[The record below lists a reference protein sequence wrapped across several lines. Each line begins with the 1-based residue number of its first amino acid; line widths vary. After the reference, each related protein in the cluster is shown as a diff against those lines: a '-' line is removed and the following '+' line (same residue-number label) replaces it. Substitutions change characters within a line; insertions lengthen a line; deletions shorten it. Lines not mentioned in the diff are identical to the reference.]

1 MRCISI
7 NGKKIGDGSEPFI
20 IAEAG
25 INHNGEMELAKK
37 MILAAKAANVD
48 AVKFQTFYAKDFIQ
62 DRTLMYTY
70 SSQGKEITE
79 PIIDMFERSEFKHE
93 EWKEIKQFCD
103 DNEILFLST
112 PGNVSDL
119 ELLMSMRVQAIKVG
133 SDDFVN
139 IPLIRRYAKEN
150 VPLLLSCGMATEE
163 EIDLTLKNAGLNNG
177 KDLCLFLCTSQ
188 YPTPPK
194 DVNMRK
200 LITLQ
205 NKYPDLI
212 VGLSDHTKGS
222 TAAVMATAY
231 GASIFEKHFT
241 LDRDLPGPDHWF
253 SETPDSLKT
262 WVKNIKEAYQM
273 LGSSELKPTEAEK
286 KNRVEYHRS
295 ITAACDIKAGDII
308 TEDNLCMRRPGS
320 GLPASK
326 WDEVVGSHATRD
338 IENNTQLKKCDYQL
352 EGYADLKPL
361 TSIASVIR

>member
-1 MRCISI
+1 MSYISI
-7 NGKKIGDGSEPFI
+7 NGKIIGNGAEPFI

-25 INHNGEMELAKK
+25 INHNGNIELAKK
-37 MILAAKAANVD
+37 MVLAAKNAKVD

-70 SSQGKEITE
+70 TSQGKEITE
-79 PIIDMFERSEFKHE
+79 PIIDMFERSEFTKE

-103 DNEILFLST
+103 DNDILFLST

-119 ELLMSMRVQAIKVG
+119 ELLMSIGVQAVKVG

-150 VPLLLSCGMATEE
+150 VPLLLSCGMATAD

-177 KDLCLFLCTSQ
+177 KDMCLFLCTSQ

-205 NKYPDLI
+205 TKYPNLI

-222 TAAVMATAY
+222 TAAIMAVAC

-241 LDRDLPGPDHWF
+241 LDHDLPGPDHWF
-253 SETPDSLKT
+253 SETPESLKA
-262 WVKNIKEAYQM
+262 WVEDVREAYLM
-273 LGSSELKPTEAEK
+273 LGSPELKPTDVEM
-286 KNRVEYHRS
+286 KNRAEYHRS

-308 TEDNLCMRRPGS
+308 TEDSLCMRRPGD

-326 WDEVVGSHATRD
+326 WDEVIGSHATRD
-338 IENNTQLKKCDYQL
+338 IEKNVQLKEGDYQ
-352 EGYADLKPL
+352 
-361 TSIASVIR
+361 

>member
-1 MRCISI
+1 MSYISI
-7 NGKKIGDGSEPFI
+7 NGKKIGDDAEPFI

-25 INHNGEMELAKK
+25 INHNGDIDLAKK
-37 MILAAKAANVD
+37 MILAAKDANVD

-70 SSQGKEITE
+70 TSQGKEITE
-79 PIIDMFERSEFKHE
+79 PIIDMFERSEFTKE

-103 DNEILFLST
+103 ENDILFLST

-119 ELLMSMRVQAIKVG
+119 ELLMSIDVQAVKVG

-150 VPLLLSCGMATEE
+150 VPLLLSCGMATED
-163 EIDLTLKNAGLNNG
+163 EIDLTLRNAGLNKG
-177 KDLCLFLCTSQ
+177 KDMCLFLCTSQ
-188 YPTPPK
+188 YPTPAK
-194 DVNMRK
+194 DVNIRK
-200 LITLQ
+200 LFTLQ
-205 NKYPDLI
+205 KKYPNLI

-222 TAAVMATAY
+222 TAAIMAVAC

-241 LDRDLPGPDHWF
+241 LDHDLPGPDHWF
-253 SETPDSLKT
+253 SETPESLKA
-262 WVKNIKEAYQM
+262 WVADVREAYQM
-273 LGSSELKPTEAEK
+273 LGSSELKPTDVEM

-308 TEDNLCMRRPGS
+308 TEDCLCMRRPGD

-326 WDEVVGSHATRD
+326 WDEIVGSHATRD
-338 IENNTQLKKCDYQL
+338 VEKNIQLKEGDYQ
-352 EGYADLKPL
+352 
-361 TSIASVIR
+361 